1 MPYNMIPGS
10 KEKNTPG
17 TFSEKDTKILTEKQ
31 KYQMAATAIG
41 EDPSFGLKTFGDTPN
56 KVDPMF
62 SRSLT
67 ETKQKL
73 KKQKPKVY
81 ADIYGKK

>member
-1 MPYNMIPGS
+1 MPFSMIPGS
-10 KEKNTPG
+10 KEKDTEG
-17 TFSEKDTKILTEKQ
+17 TFSEKDKLTLKQ
-31 KYQMAATAIG
+31 KYKIAATAIG

-56 KVDPMF
+56 TIDPLF
-62 SRSLT
+62 SRSYT

-81 ADIYGKK
+81 KNLFGNKQ